1 MDVKI
6 SFNTEKES
14 IDDLKKLISALQDLV
29 NKREKASVNNIY
41 TNNSKPQPVQMPKI
55 ENVQQ
60 SPPRQSNS
68 SETSAGYSFSLTCFI
83 GLSSTLSEYT
93 KILTFEPSLNPTVQS
108 WM

>member
-68 SETSAGYSFSLTCFI
+68 SETSAGGGRLTPYIDMSDTMSRLFS
-83 GLSSTLSEYT
+83 GG
-93 KILTFEPSLNPTVQS
+93 KV
-108 WM
+108 